1 MDVDHIH
8 KYDDYVRGP
17 AREVVTV
24 ETKIKPTNKGFAMLA
39 KLGWVEGQPVGL
51 SSDGTFSTWV
61 PLNLFYP
68 LKTIGLT
75 EPIPFHVK
83 ADSTGLGKIS
93 QDVRMIETTV
103 SQRRGLDSERQQKEN
118 EEQRRLR
125 EVRHATL
132 IIKLHSLKNI
142 PIRTSSLERT
152 PSTQKYHPLSGPF
165 TAVYAI
171 NNSKPWLN
179 MMSTPIRMLIIIKPV
194 SEICR
199 PTSASKRRK
208 TWISRKRRRGNENRR
223 NFARLQPRM
232 V

>member
-1 MDVDHIH
+1 M
-8 KYDDYVRGP
+8 
-17 AREVVTV
+17 
-24 ETKIKPTNKGFAMLA
+24 GFPELI
-39 KLGWVEGQPVGL
+39 
-51 SSDGTFSTWV
+51 F
-61 PLNLFYP
+61 F
-68 LKTIGLT
+68 KTIGLT

-132 IIKLHSLKNI
+132 TIKPSTTHSLQYI
-142 PIRTSSLERT
+142 PIRTTSLERT
-152 PSTQKYHPLSGPF
+152 LLIQKYHPLFGPF
-165 TAVYAI
+165 TAVYAT
-171 NNSKPWLN
+171 NNLKPSLN
-179 MMSTPIRMLIIIKPV
+179 TTSTPIHTLITIRPV
-194 SEICR
+194 SEICK

-208 TWISRKRRRGNENRR
+208 TWISRKRRRENENRR

-232 V
+232 VLKWLKPHRPWLPCLSLSQAA